1 MASKRR
7 QSRAGAAA
15 DEPSK
20 KAGRTE
26 HPLMS
31 LLKTFGV
38 GNQQMMFSEL
48 LDHITKDAVD
58 DLFEADPSE
67 TALKIGAQLIV
78 QIFFWMKENIES
90 HMLGT
95 SEDTSTRAA
104 TRAEMETLER
114 EDEAV
119 PLTADVAVELRRILQ
134 HVYAIFEILDQNEDF
149 EEPAAEVRPMV
160 RRLNNNLKDAGVS
173 LNASISDTKAAKDYY
188 AQAFTLFIPY
198 LNEDDNMH
206 FFKMV
211 NGHEEDGTPNVVAIT
226 TADNDAYWANKKP
239 TPEPPKPSAFSLAC
253 TRALH
258 SFPLP
263 TRTPVFHARSFSLV
277 SARDAHRHRCA
288 ACAPAEHGQ
297 QAGRSGFG
305 AHPRQ
310 AAR

>member
-58 DLFEADPSE
+58 DLFDADPSE

-149 EEPAAEVRPMV
+149 EEPAGEVRPIV
-160 RRLNNNLKDAGVS
+160 RRLNNNLKDAGIS
-173 LNASISDTKAAKDYY
+173 LNASISDTKAETKNAWESKG
-188 AQAFTLFIPY
+188 I
-198 LNEDDNMH
+198 
-206 FFKMV
+206 
-211 NGHEEDGTPNVVAIT
+211 VALLRT
-226 TADNDAYWANKKP
+226 D
-239 TPEPPKPSAFSLAC
+239 
-253 TRALH
+253 TRL
-258 SFPLP
+258 
-263 TRTPVFHARSFSLV
+263 
-277 SARDAHRHRCA
+277 
-288 ACAPAEHGQ
+288 
-297 QAGRSGFG
+297 
-305 AHPRQ
+305 
-310 AAR
+310 

>member
-7 QSRAGAAA
+7 SHRGGAAA

-31 LLKTFGV
+31 ALKTFGV
-38 GNQQMMFSEL
+38 ENQQMMFSEL

-58 DLFEADPSE
+58 DLFDADPSE

-104 TRAEMETLER
+104 TRAEMDAMER
-114 EDEAV
+114 DDDPV

-149 EEPAAEVRPMV
+149 EEPAGEISILVIFVDLTIVIGVVR
-160 RRLNNNLKDAGVS
+160 
-173 LNASISDTKAAKDYY
+173 I
-188 AQAFTLFIPY
+188 
-198 LNEDDNMH
+198 
-206 FFKMV
+206 
-211 NGHEEDGTPNVVAIT
+211 VV
-226 TADNDAYWANKKP
+226 
-239 TPEPPKPSAFSLAC
+239 
-253 TRALH
+253 
-258 SFPLP
+258 
-263 TRTPVFHARSFSLV
+263 V
-277 SARDAHRHRCA
+277 
-288 ACAPAEHGQ
+288 
-297 QAGRSGFG
+297 
-305 AHPRQ
+305 
-310 AAR
+310 

>member
-7 QSRAGAAA
+7 SHRGGAAA

-38 GNQQMMFSEL
+38 ENQQMMFSEL

-58 DLFEADPSE
+58 DLFDADPSE
-67 TALKIGAQLIV
+67 TALKIGAQLIL

-104 TRAEMETLER
+104 TRAEMDALER

-119 PLTADVAVELRRILQ
+119 PLTADVAVELRRILL

-149 EEPAAEVRPMV
+149 EEP
-160 RRLNNNLKDAGVS
+160 
-173 LNASISDTKAAKDYY
+173 SISSSRTAASV
-188 AQAFTLFIPY
+188 
-198 LNEDDNMH
+198 H
-206 FFKMV
+206 
-211 NGHEEDGTPNVVAIT
+211 
-226 TADNDAYWANKKP
+226 TALWLP
-239 TPEPPKPSAFSLAC
+239 GRCSA
-253 TRALH
+253 
-258 SFPLP
+258 
-263 TRTPVFHARSFSLV
+263 ARS
-277 SARDAHRHRCA
+277 SAKYSADRYSAIPFR
-288 ACAPAEHGQ
+288 
-297 QAGRSGFG
+297 
-305 AHPRQ
+305 
-310 AAR
+310 

>member
-58 DLFEADPSE
+58 DLFDADPSE

-134 HVYAIFEILDQNEDF
+134 HVYAVFEILDQNEDF
-149 EEPAAEVRPMV
+149 EEPVP
-160 RRLNNNLKDAGVS
+160 
-173 LNASISDTKAAKDYY
+173 
-188 AQAFTLFIPY
+188 
-198 LNEDDNMH
+198 
-206 FFKMV
+206 
-211 NGHEEDGTPNVVAIT
+211 
-226 TADNDAYWANKKP
+226 
-239 TPEPPKPSAFSLAC
+239 
-253 TRALH
+253 
-258 SFPLP
+258 
-263 TRTPVFHARSFSLV
+263 
-277 SARDAHRHRCA
+277 
-288 ACAPAEHGQ
+288 
-297 QAGRSGFG
+297 
-305 AHPRQ
+305 
-310 AAR
+310 

>member
-48 LDHITKDAVD
+48 LDHITNDAVD
-58 DLFEADPSE
+58 DLFNADPSE
-67 TALKIGAQLIV
+67 EALKKGAQLIV
-78 QIFFWMKENIES
+78 QIFFWMKENIQS

-134 HVYAIFEILDQNEDF
+134 HVYAVFEILDQNEDF
-149 EEPAAEVRPMV
+149 EEPVP
-160 RRLNNNLKDAGVS
+160 
-173 LNASISDTKAAKDYY
+173 
-188 AQAFTLFIPY
+188 
-198 LNEDDNMH
+198 
-206 FFKMV
+206 
-211 NGHEEDGTPNVVAIT
+211 
-226 TADNDAYWANKKP
+226 
-239 TPEPPKPSAFSLAC
+239 
-253 TRALH
+253 
-258 SFPLP
+258 
-263 TRTPVFHARSFSLV
+263 
-277 SARDAHRHRCA
+277 
-288 ACAPAEHGQ
+288 
-297 QAGRSGFG
+297 
-305 AHPRQ
+305 
-310 AAR
+310 

>member
-7 QSRAGAAA
+7 SHRGGAAA

-38 GNQQMMFSEL
+38 ENQQMMFSEL

-58 DLFEADPSE
+58 DLFDADPSE

-160 RRLNNNLKDAGVS
+160 RRLNNNLKDAGIS
-173 LNASISDTKAAKDYY
+173 LNASISDTKAAKDCY
-188 AQAFTLFIPY
+188 ATACVLPFTWTF
-198 LNEDDNMH
+198 
-206 FFKMV
+206 
-211 NGHEEDGTPNVVAIT
+211 
-226 TADNDAYWANKKP
+226 
-239 TPEPPKPSAFSLAC
+239 
-253 TRALH
+253 
-258 SFPLP
+258 
-263 TRTPVFHARSFSLV
+263 
-277 SARDAHRHRCA
+277 
-288 ACAPAEHGQ
+288 
-297 QAGRSGFG
+297 
-305 AHPRQ
+305 
-310 AAR
+310 